1 MQNNYISVIELTKYL
16 KEEIDSNPFLQN
28 VYLKGEISNFKAH
41 SSGHLY
47 FSLKDDQSR
56 IRAIM
61 FKSSVA
67 NLKFKPT
74 EGMNVLVR
82 GRVSIY
88 EATGDYQ
95 IYVTDMLE
103 DGIGNL
109 YIKFENLKKK
119 LELEGLF
126 SRDNK
131 KKIPRIS
138 RRIGVITAPTGAAI
152 RDILTTIKR
161 RFPIAEVFLFPSLVQ
176 GNEAA
181 KNIAEQ
187 IKKAEEYDLDVLIV
201 GRGGGSFED
210 LFPFSEEIVARAIY
224 ACNIPIVSAVGHEI
238 DFAISDFVA
247 DLRAATP
254 TAAAELVVPNMV
266 DMLNYLTQ
274 VKIRL
279 NNVILNLVKYK
290 KHELYNLAN
299 NNVLKN
305 PRFLYENKLQKLDI
319 LSENLRKIILN
330 NIEKEKIRLFNLSN
344 SYVLTTPSV
353 IYEKYKNKLL
363 FLMDKCTILNPIET
377 LKRGYTISKKD
388 DKIVS
393 SIKNIKLKDKLEVN
407 MSDGVITTEVI
418 NIKEENHG
426 KENI

>member
-61 FKSSVA
+61 FKSSAVK
-67 NLKFKPT
+67 LQFKPT
-74 EGMNVLVR
+74 EGMNVLIR

-126 SRDNK
+126 SLEHK

-187 IKKAEEYDLDVLIV
+187 IKNAEKYDLDVLIV

-224 ACNIPIVSAVGHEI
+224 ECNIPVVSAVGHEI

-290 KHELYNLAN
+290 KRELYNLAN
-299 NNVLKN
+299 NNTLKN
-305 PRFLYENKLQKLDI
+305 PKFLYENKLQKLDI
-319 LSENLRKIILN
+319 LSENLNKIILN
-330 NIEKEKIRLFNLSN
+330 NIEKEKVKLFNISN

-388 DKIVS
+388 DKIIS

-418 NIKEENHG
+418 DIKEENHG
-426 KENI
+426 K

>member
-61 FKSSVA
+61 FKSSAVK
-67 NLKFKPT
+67 LQFKPT
-74 EGMNVLVR
+74 EGMNVLIR

-126 SRDNK
+126 SLEHK

-187 IKKAEEYDLDVLIV
+187 IKNAEKYDLDVLIV

-224 ACNIPIVSAVGHEI
+224 ECNIPVVSAVGHEI

-290 KHELYNLAN
+290 KRELYNLAN
-299 NNVLKN
+299 NNTLKN
-305 PRFLYENKLQKLDI
+305 PKFLYENKLQKLDI
-319 LSENLRKIILN
+319 LSENLNKIILN
-330 NIEKEKIRLFNLSN
+330 NIEKEKVKLFNISN

-388 DKIVS
+388 DKIIS

-418 NIKEENHG
+418 DIKEENHG